1 MAAAAVCLCSACEGV
16 ARLALRYSRCCQAL
30 GTCEADGA
38 GTPGCSC
45 YGTRHV
51 LAGLKG
57 TREPACCYADVVSV
71 AGCSAA
77 RRPHVVF
84 ATCRPW
90 RLALSSAIQQSCKQQ
105 TLL

>member
-1 MAAAAVCLCSACEGV
+1 MAAAAVCLCAACEGV
-16 ARLALRYSRCCQAL
+16 ARLALRHSRCCQAL

-57 TREPACCYADVVSV
+57 RASLHAAVLCCRCSRVQRCV
-71 AGCSAA
+71 APICYVCDTQAMKTGI
-77 RRPHVVF
+77 
-84 ATCRPW
+84 
-90 RLALSSAIQQSCKQQ
+90 SSAIQQSSRQQ